1 MFTTVAL
8 LLLVLLLLVLL
19 GPAGIR
25 SASRLE
31 NTVLNR

>member
-1 MFTTVAL
+1 MFTALAL
-8 LLLVLLLLVLL
+8 LVVLLLLVLL

-25 SASRLE
+25 GASRLE